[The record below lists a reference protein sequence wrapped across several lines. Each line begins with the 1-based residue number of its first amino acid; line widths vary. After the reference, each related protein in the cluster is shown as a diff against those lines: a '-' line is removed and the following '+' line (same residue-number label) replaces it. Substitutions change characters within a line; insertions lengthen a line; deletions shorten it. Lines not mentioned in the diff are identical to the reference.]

1 MAAEQDQNPSKIE
14 QSQSNLG
21 IGAMQGGI
29 IQDGA
34 VVAGEYNDNSVN
46 IAELKANVLVLQGK
60 DAEPLLKRLEN
71 SGQSNGI
78 GILRTGD
85 PAKTTAN
92 WQGRE
97 KELATLTAWLNDPNV
112 GLIGIEAI
120 GGMGKSTLAAK
131 LYESDDLRFQKFYW
145 ADVTNGATFA
155 EVARK
160 VLTKFGCAVP
170 EQEQALNQALVQC
183 LRQGDFLLIID
194 NLESLLREDRQ
205 WTGQFWRDFFL
216 SWKEYGSNS
225 KILVTSRE
233 RPTEPLFDHWL
244 NLKGLAKEAGA
255 KLLRAK
261 GIQGD
266 LESFCELV
274 DGHPL
279 LLTIVADLLRDEFRD
294 EEIAPSLAYLDRLGL
309 GNLRELMT
317 KATGQHRKETVG
329 LAVVLDATFGRLS
342 EVQQQIFLAVSALRQ
357 RFNAEIARAVA
368 GVQLE
373 AATVEKELRHIV
385 DKSLL
390 GARRDQE
397 TLERWFEFQ
406 PVVREYAN
414 YRAGKNQQAHQN
426 AIIFYGE
433 QAKADKQSWQTV
445 ADVQEY
451 LEIAH
456 HFLEIGEID
465 QAFSMVRRCDE
476 FLTLRGYSTTRIEV
490 YTPIIAA
497 YEQLE
502 KPQDHWE
509 YGAALTDVG
518 NAYQSLGE
526 YQRAI
531 ISHEKASDT
540 FKNLGNRQGEAASL
554 GGLGNAYQS
563 LGEYQRAIASHQ
575 QSLEIDREIGDRR
588 GEATSLGNLGNAYD
602 SLGEYQRAIAFHQQH
617 LDIAREIGDRRG
629 EANSLGNLGLAY
641 NSLGEY
647 QRAIAFLQQQLDIAR
662 EIGDRRG
669 EANSL
674 GNLGLAYDSLG
685 EYQRAIAF
693 HQQSL
698 EIDREIGDRRGEA
711 NSLGNLGNAYDS
723 LGEYQQAIAFHQQ
736 WLEIAREIGDRR
748 GESISSYNLGN
759 TYLKMQQLD
768 HALKHCEQGLK
779 IAQEIG
785 IPSEEDED
793 LKQKILDA
801 MISKTQDE

>member
-1 MAAEQDQNPSKIE
+1 MDLKGKSEGNSKFTQIGKIDAE
-14 QSQSNLG
+14 NLF
-21 IGAMQGGI
+21 IS
-29 IQDGA
+29 
-34 VVAGEYNDNSVN
+34 GEN
-46 IAELKANVLVLQGK
+46 AETLLKA
-60 DAEPLLKRLEN
+60 LEN
-71 SGQSNGI
+71 SGRSDGI

-97 KELATLTAWLNDPNV
+97 KELTTLTAWLNDPNV

-131 LYESDDLRFQKFYW
+131 LYESDDLKFQKFYW
-145 ADVTNGATFA
+145 ADVTDGATFA

-183 LRQGDFLLIID
+183 LRQGNFLLIID
-194 NLESLLREDRQ
+194 NLESLLKEDRQ

-342 EVQQQIFLAVSALRQ
+342 EVQQQIFLAVSVLRQ
-357 RFNAEIARAVA
+357 RFNAEMARAVA
-368 GVQLE
+368 GVELDNK
-373 AATVEKELRHIV
+373 AVEKELRHIV
-385 DKSLL
+385 NKSLL
-390 GARRDQE
+390 GERWDKA
-397 TLERWFEFQ
+397 TLEQWYEFQ

-414 YRAGKNQQAHQN
+414 YRAGKNQRGHKN
-426 AIIFYGE
+426 AIDFYSE
-433 QAKADKQSWQTV
+433 KAGISLTTWHKVMSFLKFRSADDSKSWQNL

-456 HFLEIGEID
+456 HLLAIGEID

-476 FLTLRGYSTTRIEV
+476 FLTLRGYYTTNIEV

-518 NAYQSLGE
+518 NAYYSLGE

-531 ISHEKASDT
+531 QIFQKRLDI
-540 FKNLGNRQGEAASL
+540 
-554 GGLGNAYQS
+554 
-563 LGEYQRAIASHQ
+563 AIANNDKSG
-575 QSLEIDREIGDRR
+575 R
-588 GEATSLGNLGNAYD
+588 AASLGNLGLAYY
-602 SLGEYQRAIAFHQQH
+602 SLGEYQRAIAFHQQSLEIAREIGDRQWEAGSLGNLGNAYYSLGEYQRAIAFH
-617 LDIAREIGDRRG
+617 QQNLDIAREIGDRRG
-629 EANSLGNLGLAY
+629 EANSLGNLGT
-641 NSLGEY
+641 
-647 QRAIAFLQQQLDIAR
+647 
-662 EIGDRRG
+662 
-669 EANSL
+669 
-674 GNLGLAYDSLG
+674 AYDSLG

-698 EIDREIGDRRGEA
+698 EIKTEIGALSG
-711 NSLGNLGNAYDS
+711 
-723 LGEYQQAIAFHQQ
+723 QAIS
-736 WLEIAREIGDRR
+736 L
-748 GESISSYNLGN
+748 YNLGE

-768 HALKHCEQGLK
+768 HALKYCEQGLK

-785 IPSEEDED
+785 IPSEEDEE
-793 LKQKILDA
+793 LRQKILDA
-801 MISKTQDE
+801 MELNNGS